1 MVDVTF
7 SFAYTQ
13 TRHMA
18 PAQKKQK
25 TETTEKELE
34 DLLFGDV
41 SEDIWDKAG
50 HELEDQEEEQDAFN
64 DESNEEDEEEAE
76 QVIFFFLKNGYIDA
90 QAPDFYFLF
99 FFLL

>member
-1 MVDVTF
+1 
-7 SFAYTQ
+7 
-13 TRHMA
+13 MA